1 MKVGPSFA
9 EIFGRK
15 PIIAACAPGRVNLLG
30 DHTDYN
36 QGFVLPT
43 IIPQQT
49 VVEAAIGSGYH
60 EVYSTTL
67 ARMARFD
74 GGELVDFARYV
85 GGCIRV
91 LEQRGTKIPPLQ
103 LWVSSD
109 VPVGSGLSSSAA
121 LEVATIRALD
131 ALLGL
136 GLGPEEIAL
145 LAHRAEV
152 EHAGVSCG
160 MMDQMACSLGNPI

>member
-1 MKVGPSFA
+1 VKVGFA

-15 PIIAACAPGRVNLLG
+15 PIVAACTPGRVNLLG

-49 VVEAAIGSGYH
+49 VVEAAIGSGHH

-67 ARMARFD
+67 ARMVRFN

-85 GGCIRV
+85 GGCVRV
-91 LEQRGTKIPPLQ
+91 LEQRGTKVPPVQ
-103 LWVSSD
+103 LWISSN

-121 LEVATIRALD
+121 LEVATIRALA

-136 GLGPEEIAL
+136 TSAL
-145 LAHRAEV
+145 KRSRSKRTARRSSTPGYRAGSWTRWPAV
-152 EHAGVSCG
+152 W
-160 MMDQMACSLGNPI
+160 GNPI